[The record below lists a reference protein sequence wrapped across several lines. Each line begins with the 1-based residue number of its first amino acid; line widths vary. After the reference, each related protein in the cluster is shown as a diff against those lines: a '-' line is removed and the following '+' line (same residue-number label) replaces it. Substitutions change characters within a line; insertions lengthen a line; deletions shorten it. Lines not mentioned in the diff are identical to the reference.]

1 MTDIT
6 VLNKIIIMLYIYFVG
21 GPHVQLAVVGTC
33 LIVKNIGLY
42 FCNLHSSYSGYV
54 FTLIL
59 YYLGFII
66 GKIK

>member
-1 MTDIT
+1 MFRDIAST
-6 VLNKIIIMLYIYFVG
+6 GYYTSLYVG

-42 FCNLHSSYSGYV
+42 FCNLHYSNGGYV
-54 FTLIL
+54 FTLKL

-66 GKIK
+66 GKIKY